1 MKIYMVFINV
11 FTFGVI
17 LILRKVI
24 SASLNHSIHTY
35 QNYNKNKNQRGKN
48 NYQASLNFELS

>member
-1 MKIYMVFINV
+1 MVFINV